1 MGKKCPPQAF
11 VGILVGK
18 FFHRGD
24 EDGEP
29 KPDGEFPVAIPRHV
43 LYIAGSLG
51 RALEFPI
58 HVSLYSTDDTCR
70 GEFRYA

>member
-1 MGKKCPPQAF
+1 MLLTLCLDSGCHVLRARTHTCTF
-11 VGILVGK
+11 CVW
-18 FFHRGD
+18 
-24 EDGEP
+24 
-29 KPDGEFPVAIPRHV
+29 HV